1 MAPRARLDPKP
12 RALIQPRNAGEL
24 EESPKLIALPRP
36 SACAAF
42 VLAAFSLAAFPLASS
57 AARAEPALVLAPH
70 RAVYELKLLTASGT
84 KAPAQARG
92 RIAFDFTGSACEGYV
107 QNFRQITELQ
117 PEEGSARVSD
127 MRSATFEAGD
137 GHDYRFQITTRVDG
151 GVDNIDGDARKT
163 QNQQFSVEMTKPKRE
178 RLDLAGPVL
187 FPTEHIRHILASARA
202 QETILEA
209 RVYDGSG
216 DGSKI
221 FETTTV
227 IGKPLATAAN
237 EKPAQ
242 IDALKSVRRWPV
254 TISYFEANKK
264 DEGPAYVL
272 SFDLYENG
280 ISRALRLDYGDFVL
294 GGEMTDLKLL
304 PAQKCDK

>member
-1 MAPRARLDPKP
+1 M
-12 RALIQPRNAGEL
+12 
-24 EESPKLIALPRP
+24 IALPRP

-42 VLAAFSLAAFPLASS
+42 VFAAFSVAAFPLASS
-57 AARAEPALVLAPH
+57 AARAEPTLVLAPH
-70 RAVYELKLLTASGT
+70 RAVYELKLLDASGA

-117 PEEGSARVSD
+117 PEEGAHRVSD

-137 GHDYRFQITTRVDG
+137 GHDYRFQITTKVDG
-151 GVDNIDGDARKT
+151 GVEDVDGDARKT
-163 QNQQFSVEMTKPKRE
+163 QNQQFSVEITKPKRE
-178 RLDLAGPVL
+178 RLDLSGPVL
-187 FPTEHIRHILASARA
+187 FPTEHIRHILAAARA
-202 QETILEA
+202 QESVLQA

-216 DGSKI
+216 DGTKI
-221 FETTTV
+221 FETTSF
-227 IGKPLATAAN
+227 IGKPLTTAVK

-242 IDALKSVRRWPV
+242 IDALKNMRRWPV
-254 TISYFEANKK
+254 TISYFEGEKK
-264 DEGPAYVL
+264 DDEPAYVL
-272 SFDLYENG
+272 TFDLFENG

-294 GGEMTDLKLL
+294 GGEMTELKLL

>member
-1 MAPRARLDPKP
+1 
-12 RALIQPRNAGEL
+12 
-24 EESPKLIALPRP
+24 LIALPRP

-42 VLAAFSLAAFPLASS
+42 VLAAFSLAAFPLAS
-57 AARAEPALVLAPH
+57 RAEPALALAPH
-70 RAVYELKLLTASGT
+70 RAVYELKLVGASGT

-151 GVDNIDGDARKT
+151 GVEDIDGDARKT
-163 QNQQFSVEMTKPKRE
+163 QSQQFSVEMTKPKRA

-202 QETILEA
+202 RETILEA

-216 DGSKI
+216 DGSKV
-221 FETTTV
+221 FETTTI
-227 IGKPLATAAN
+227 IGKPLATAAT

-242 IDALKSVRRWPV
+242 IDTLQNIRRWPV
-254 TISYFEANKK
+254 TISYFEGDKK
-264 DEGPAYVL
+264 DGEPAYVL

-294 GGEMTDLKLL
+294 AGEMTELKLL

>member
-1 MAPRARLDPKP
+1 
-12 RALIQPRNAGEL
+12 
-24 EESPKLIALPRP
+24 LIALPRP

-42 VLAAFSLAAFPLASS
+42 VLAAFSLTAFPLASS
-57 AARAEPALVLAPH
+57 AARAEPTPALAPH
-70 RAVYELKLLTASGT
+70 RAVYELKLLEASGT
-84 KAPAQARG
+84 KAPAEARG

-117 PEEGSARVSD
+117 PEEGATRVSD

-151 GVDNIDGDARKT
+151 GVEDIDGDARKT
-163 QNQQFSVEMTKPKRE
+163 QTQQFSVEMTKPKPA
-178 RLDLAGPVL
+178 RLDLSGPVL
-187 FPTEHIRHILASARA
+187 FPTEHIRHILAAARA
-202 QETILEA
+202 QETVLVA

-221 FETTTV
+221 FETTSI
-227 IGKPLATAAN
+227 IGKPVASAVK

-242 IDALKSVRRWPV
+242 IDALKNMRRWPV
-254 TISYFEANKK
+254 TISYFEAGKK
-264 DEGPAYVL
+264 DDQPDYVL
-272 SFDLYENG
+272 SFDLYDNG
-280 ISRALRLDYGDFVL
+280 ISRALKLDYGDFVL
-294 GGEMTDLKLL
+294 SGEMTELKLL

>member
-1 MAPRARLDPKP
+1 M
-12 RALIQPRNAGEL
+12 
-24 EESPKLIALPRP
+24 IALPRP

-42 VLAAFSLAAFPLASS
+42 VLAAFSLAAPFASS
-57 AARAEPALVLAPH
+57 AARAEPAPALAPH
-70 RAVYELKLLTASGT
+70 RAVYELKLLGGSGT
-84 KAPAQARG
+84 KAPSQARG
-92 RIAFDFTGSACEGYV
+92 RIAFDFTGSTCEGYV

-117 PEEGSARVSD
+117 PEEGSPRVSD

-151 GVDNIDGDARKT
+151 GVEDLDGDARKT
-163 QNQQFSVEMTKPKRE
+163 QNQQFSVQMTKPKRE
-178 RLDLAGPVL
+178 RLDLSGPVL
-187 FPTEHIRHILASARA
+187 FPPEHIRHILASARA
-202 QETILEA
+202 QETILVA

-221 FETTTV
+221 FETTSI
-227 IGKPLATAAN
+227 IGKPVATAVT

-242 IDALKSVRRWPV
+242 IDALRNMRRWPV
-254 TISYFEANKK
+254 TISYFQADKK
-264 DEGPAYVL
+264 DVEPDYVL

-280 ISRALRLDYGDFVL
+280 ISRALKLDYGDFVL
-294 GGEMTDLKLL
+294 WGEMTELKLL

>member
-1 MAPRARLDPKP
+1 M
-12 RALIQPRNAGEL
+12 
-24 EESPKLIALPRP
+24 ALPRP

-42 VLAAFSLAAFPLASS
+42 VLAAFSLAAPFASS
-57 AARAEPALVLAPH
+57 AARAEPAPALAPH
-70 RAVYELKLLTASGT
+70 RAVYELKLLGGSGT
-84 KAPAQARG
+84 KAPSQARG
-92 RIAFDFTGSACEGYV
+92 RIAFDFTGSTCEGYV

-117 PEEGSARVSD
+117 PEEGSPRVSD

-151 GVDNIDGDARKT
+151 GVEDLDGDARKT
-163 QNQQFSVEMTKPKRE
+163 QNQQFSVQMTKPKRE
-178 RLDLAGPVL
+178 RLDLSGPVL

-202 QETILEA
+202 QETILVA

-221 FETTTV
+221 FETTSI
-227 IGKPLATAAN
+227 IGKPVATAVT

-242 IDALKSVRRWPV
+242 IDALRNMRRWPV
-254 TISYFEANKK
+254 TISYFQADKK
-264 DEGPAYVL
+264 DVEPDYVL

-280 ISRALRLDYGDFVL
+280 ISRALKLDYGDFVL
-294 GGEMTDLKLL
+294 WGEMTELKLL

>member
-1 MAPRARLDPKP
+1 M
-12 RALIQPRNAGEL
+12 
-24 EESPKLIALPRP
+24 IALPRP

-42 VLAAFSLAAFPLASS
+42 VLAAFSLAAFSLAACPLASS
-57 AARAEPALVLAPH
+57 AARAEPAPALALAPH
-70 RAVYELKLLTASGT
+70 RAVYELKLLDANGT
-84 KAPAQARG
+84 KAPAEARG

-151 GVDNIDGDARKT
+151 GIEDIDGDARKT

-178 RLDLAGPVL
+178 KLDLSGPVL
-187 FPTEHIRHILASARA
+187 FPTEHIRHILAAARA
-202 QETILEA
+202 QETVLVA

-221 FETTTV
+221 FETTSF
-227 IGKPLATAAN
+227 IGKPIATAVK

-242 IDALKSVRRWPV
+242 IDALKNMRRWPV
-254 TISYFEANKK
+254 TISYFEAGKK
-264 DEGPAYVL
+264 DEQPDYVL

-280 ISRALRLDYGDFVL
+280 ISRALKLDYGDFVL
-294 GGEMTDLKLL
+294 WGEMTELKLL
-304 PAQKCDK
+304 PVQKCDK